1 MLLSVE
7 PFDDATEGTL
17 LDLWFIGGSHKTVR
31 PPCQPHFYTWDEV
44 IDGCDPVQKRLLGD
58 SVGVL
63 QDIYRVEF
71 ESMSALKSAR
81 YRHFDSVID
90 YKRYEDQLICEHGFA
105 VPSALPKVLA
115 WDIETFTAN
124 RVGVDWRRDTIK
136 SIAVWGVLDEVPSCV
151 MFGNRSACAG
161 CIFDDGGACMF
172 ELDADG
178 EPTGFFGRCWKV
190 SAQADEVEV
199 IQKSNKFVN
208 WYDPDV
214 YAGYNDG
221 GYDFRVLLTRCDLL
235 RVAYPFGRD
244 GSPPYIVVSNY
255 KRRGKE
261 REICRVRIHGR
272 VHFDVMLEVFL
283 DQTLYDLKGRGQFE
297 VAKHFGFNPT
307 DDVDHA
313 NIPDD
318 RVEDVNLDDARCCF
332 GLAQLYLL
340 NIYALCEELAVPLN
354 LMVDRS
360 PSHIPNW
367 FYGQAFSKLGIVSDN
382 PNHKRFPEIFGRGG
396 KPYQGALT
404 RCFRR
409 GIFFNVKHRDFS
421 GFYPSIMIEYNLSPE
436 NVTLVAIKPYTGEVR
451 IDKYDDY
458 WIIEV
463 PDVPK
468 LKGKPNWK
476 TAAQIVCRVDM
487 TKDSVTKKKLLEI
500 RKARFDLKKEYKR
513 TKDMRVYS
521 RQYAKKVIQN
531 TVYGYNGMFWS
542 LYGNVLVALLVT
554 ALGRYHMAA
563 ELRKPEYGET
573 VVIDDLFVGDKI
585 IECDTDGF
593 YHT

>member
-7 PFDDATEGTL
+7 PFDHAVEGTL
-17 LDLWFIGGSHKTVR
+17 LDLWFMGGSHKTVR

-44 IDGCDPVQKRLLGD
+44 SDDCDPVQKRLLGD
-58 SVGVL
+58 AAGVL

-124 RVGVDWRRDTIK
+124 RIGADWRRDTIR
-136 SIAVWGVLDEVPSCV
+136 SIAVHG
-151 MFGNRSACAG
+151 
-161 CIFDDGGACMF
+161 DGFA
-172 ELDADG
+172 
-178 EPTGFFGRCWKV
+178 RCWKV
-190 SAQADEVEV
+190 GDSMDEVQV
-199 IQKSNKFVN
+199 IEAFVKFVSSV
-208 WYDPDV
+208 DPDV
-214 YAGYNDG
+214 IAGYNDG
-221 GYDFRVLLTRCDLL
+221 SYDFRVLLTRCDLL
-235 RVAYPFGRD
+235 RVACPLGRD
-244 GSPPYIVVSNY
+244 GSPPYIVVSTY

-261 REICRVRIHGR
+261 REIVRVRIHGR

-283 DQTLYDLKGRGQFE
+283 DQTLYDLKGRGQLE
-297 VAKHFGFNPT
+297 VAKHFGFKPIEG
-307 DDVDHA
+307 VDHGA
-313 NIPDD
+313 IPEA
-318 RVEDVNLDDARCCF
+318 RVEELNLDDARCCF
-332 GLAQLYLL
+332 ELAQLYLL

-367 FYGQAFSKLGIVSDN
+367 FYGQAYSKLGIVSDN

-396 KPYQGALT
+396 KPYQGGLV
-404 RCFRR
+404 RCFKT
-409 GIFFNVKHRDFS
+409 GIFFNVKHSDFS

-436 NVTLVAIKPYTGEVR
+436 NVTLVAIRPYTGEVR

-468 LKGKPNWK
+468 LKGKPNWEK
-476 TAAQIVCRVDM
+476 AAQIVCRVDM
-487 TKDSVTKKKLLEI
+487 TVDSVTKKKLLEI

-554 ALGRYHMAA
+554 ALARYHMLA

-573 VVIDDLFVGDKI
+573 VVIDDIFVGDKV

-593 YHT
+593 FYT